1 MSKIK
6 VLEVE
11 SSRGWGGQEKRTV
24 RLVNELNPNKFESH
38 FVVQQDSELFRRRKE
53 IKAKFHTLK
62 MRKSYDIFAAFK
74 LAKIISDNKIDIVS
88 THSGGDGWI
97 GLLAAKIAGVK
108 VVRTRHLQTPITK
121 ALSYNWSDVVV
132 CVSDAVSKG
141 LSKKGVLNS
150 KLRVIYTGIDTELY
164 APDNKDYLR
173 KELNIADS
181 IPLIGIVAV
190 LRKAKRHLFLL
201 EALTSLDS
209 DFRVVIIGD
218 GPQLES
224 ISSYIQ
230 NNNLDRKA
238 VMLGHREDVNKM
250 LPSLDVFVLPSE
262 MEALGTSL
270 LEASSSGVPVVAT
283 NIGGMAECVHDASNG
298 FLFELNDVEGLSR
311 ILKKLIL
318 DKQLRHELGANG
330 RELIKSEFSVSRM
343 VSQTEEL
350 YEALLS

>member
-1 MSKIK
+1 M
-6 VLEVE
+6 
-11 SSRGWGGQEKRTV
+11 
-24 RLVNELNPNKFESH
+24 
-38 FVVQQDSELFRRRKE
+38 
-53 IKAKFHTLK
+53 
-62 MRKSYDIFAAFK
+62 
-74 LAKIISDNKIDIVS
+74 
-88 THSGGDGWI
+88 
-97 GLLAAKIAGVK
+97 
-108 VVRTRHLQTPITK
+108 
-121 ALSYNWSDVVV
+121 
-132 CVSDAVSKG
+132 
-141 LSKKGVLNS
+141 
-150 KLRVIYTGIDTELY
+150 
-164 APDNKDYLR
+164 
-173 KELNIADS
+173 
-181 IPLIGIVAV
+181 
-190 LRKAKRHLFLL
+190 
-201 EALTSLDS
+201 
-209 DFRVVIIGD
+209 
-218 GPQLES
+218 ES

-343 VSQTEEL
+343 VSKTEEL